1 MASSVAG
8 EISKVE
14 LIDDLNHEASQAIF
28 IEPILNRRGTR
39 KSVLRSATMQW
50 DMTEITCLDG
60 FHFNRHA
67 IESGANSGGIYTEKV
82 RWSTSGHTRFLARQA
97 GFDDQSF
104 CGPCVRRRTDKVT
117 RAGQT
122 EFLICSLKPGACR
135 IEPCLSTGSFSTLQN
150 HVTTWETLMRKTRL
164 SRLLRIAFIPAF
176 AIGVAVSANAQ
187 TSAPKDGKASANAVQ
202 TKPDNSSYR
211 AMRASKMIGMQV
223 SNPEGKNLGKISDL
237 IVNTKTGDV
246 RYAML
251 EFDPG
256 FLESEKLF
264 AVPITA
270 LSVGA
275 DQKALLHKNMSRD
288 KLEKAGVTKADW
300 QKAVDNSRYLEGLD
314 KNYGFSPPAGT
325 ARAVRASK
333 LLGKDVNSRAGEGI
347 GEIKEL
353 VIEMSTAK
361 VDYAVLA
368 FDPSWVSSEKLFA
381 FPMTAF
387 SMVAN
392 KDDLV
397 LDVDK
402 SMIAQMKSFDST
414 RWGSLNELN
423 RNDFVNPAPKPKK

>member
-1 MASSVAG
+1 
-8 EISKVE
+8 
-14 LIDDLNHEASQAIF
+14 
-28 IEPILNRRGTR
+28 
-39 KSVLRSATMQW
+39 
-50 DMTEITCLDG
+50 
-60 FHFNRHA
+60 
-67 IESGANSGGIYTEKV
+67 
-82 RWSTSGHTRFLARQA
+82 
-97 GFDDQSF
+97 
-104 CGPCVRRRTDKVT
+104 
-117 RAGQT
+117 
-122 EFLICSLKPGACR
+122 
-135 IEPCLSTGSFSTLQN
+135 
-150 HVTTWETLMRKTRL
+150 MRKTRL
-164 SRLLRIAFIPAF
+164 SRLLQIAFIPAF

-187 TSAPKDGKASANAVQ
+187 TSAPKDGKTSANAVQ

-211 AMRASKMIGMQV
+211 AMRASNMIGMQV

-256 FLESEKLF
+256 FLDSEKLF

-288 KLEKAGVTKADW
+288 KLEKASVTKADW

-314 KNYGFSPPAGT
+314 KNYGFSPPAGI
-325 ARAVRASK
+325 ASAVRASK
-333 LLGKDVNSRAGEGI
+333 LLGKGVNSRAGESI

-353 VIEMSTAK
+353 VIEMSAAK

-368 FDPSWVSSEKLFA
+368 FDPSLVSSEKLFA